1 MIRPLA
7 IAGLAAGLL
16 ALASPAAALSVRPC
30 DGVTDLAMNI
40 VEPWG
45 DNSWSFY
52 QGRVRVAVLDTGGE
66 PACCSSHLLVM
77 FADEDEPGG
86 GFVCRIVSD
95 SGERGFAGI
104 DPKTVKSAYDPGRGL
119 LVSFGYSVFPQGGG
133 GEATKPGVG
142 RVRVNLARKTVT
154 AE

>member
-30 DGVTDLAMNI
+30 DGTTDQAMNL
-40 VEPWG
+40 VEPWSG
-45 DNSWSFY
+45 HSWSFY

-86 GFVCRIVSD
+86 GMVCRIVSD

-104 DPKTVKSAYDPGRGL
+104 DPKSVKSAYDPRRGL
-119 LVSFGYSVFPQGGG
+119 LVSFGYSYFPPDGDGSR
-133 GEATKPGVG
+133 TTPGAG
-142 RVRVNLARKTVT
+142 QVRVNLARKTVT

>member
-7 IAGLAAGLL
+7 ALSFAAGLV

-30 DGVTDLAMNI
+30 DGSTDLAMNLM
-40 VEPWG
+40 EPWEG
-45 DNSWSFY
+45 HSWAY
-52 QGRVRVAVLDTGGE
+52 YGGRVRVAVLDTGGE

-86 GFVCRIVSD
+86 GMVCRIVSD
-95 SGERGFAGI
+95 TGERGFAGI
-104 DPKTVKSAYDPGRGL
+104 DPRSVKSSYDPRRGL
-119 LVSFGYSVFPQGGG
+119 LVSFGYSVFPPDGDGSTTQKG
-133 GEATKPGVG
+133 AG
-142 RVRVNLARKTVT
+142 RVRVNLARKTIA

>member
-40 VEPWG
+40 VEPWSG
-45 DNSWSFY
+45 HSWSFY

-77 FADEDEPGG
+77 FFDEDEPGG
-86 GFVCRIVSD
+86 EVVCRIVSD
-95 SGERGFAGI
+95 TSERGFAGI
-104 DPKTVKSAYDPGRGL
+104 DPKTVKSAYDPARGL
-119 LVSFGYSVFPQGGG
+119 QVSFGYSVFPEGGDG
-133 GEATKPGVG
+133 STSKPGVG
-142 RVRVNLARKTVT
+142 RVRINLARKTVA

>member
-1 MIRPLA
+1 MSRPLA
-7 IAGLAAGLL
+7 AYALAAGLL

-30 DGVTDLAMNI
+30 DGTTDLAMNL
-40 VEPWG
+40 VEPWSG
-45 DNSWSFY
+45 HSWSFY

-86 GFVCRIVSD
+86 GMVCRIVSD

-104 DPKTVKSAYDPGRGL
+104 DPRSVKTAYDPRRGL
-119 LVSFGYSVFPQGGG
+119 LVSFGYSWFPPEGDGSRTVRG
-133 GEATKPGVG
+133 LG
-142 RVRVNLARKTVT
+142 RVRVNLSRGTVT